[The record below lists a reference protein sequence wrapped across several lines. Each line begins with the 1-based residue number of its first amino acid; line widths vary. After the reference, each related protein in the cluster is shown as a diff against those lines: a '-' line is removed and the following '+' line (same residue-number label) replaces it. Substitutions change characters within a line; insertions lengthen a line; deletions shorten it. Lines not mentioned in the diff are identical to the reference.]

1 VISCASNLPNV
12 AHIRSQ
18 EEVPGPIWVASLAND
33 GFMAHHLRAQ
43 EQHVAPGDV
52 ILALDG
58 KAVVSTPVSTN
69 AHLNDKQKMKGVL
82 QGVGGKC
89 PLRLC
94 AVC

>member
-1 VISCASNLPNV
+1 
-12 AHIRSQ
+12 
-18 EEVPGPIWVASLAND
+18 
-33 GFMAHHLRAQ
+33 
-43 EQHVAPGDV
+43 
-52 ILALDG
+52 
-58 KAVVSTPVSTN
+58 VSTPVSTN

>member
-58 KAVVSTPVSTN
+58 KAVVSTP
-69 AHLNDKQKMKGVL
+69 AKDERGAARRRRKMSAEIVCSVL
-82 QGVGGKC
+82 KDG
-89 PLRLC
+89 L
-94 AVC
+94 